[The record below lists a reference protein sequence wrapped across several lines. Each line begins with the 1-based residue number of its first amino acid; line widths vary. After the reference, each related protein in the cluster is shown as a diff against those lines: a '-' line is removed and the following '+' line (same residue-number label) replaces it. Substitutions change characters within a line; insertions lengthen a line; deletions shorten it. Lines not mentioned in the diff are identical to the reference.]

1 MIGAGLKAG
10 VVMGMVVGVIALVVA
25 GMNLLPAQF
34 LPFVSMLQCCGYV
47 VILALWFVAGIL
59 GARFA
64 RAGLTTGGAAGVGAI
79 AGAITQVI
87 GGVVDSLATL
97 VLGFIRPA
105 AAAIPPETMRQLIDL
120 GMSPQ
125 DVQAWIQLTSGPLGA
140 VFTCV
145 CCAGVGALIAAGLG
159 ALGGLVGK
167 AMKK

>member
-1 MIGAGLKAG
+1 MLGAGLKAG
-10 VVMGMVVGVIALVVA
+10 IVMGVVVAVIALLVA
-25 GMNLLPAQF
+25 GMNLLPAEF

-64 RAGLTTGGAAGVGAI
+64 KTTLTTGSAAGAGAV

-97 VLGFIRPA
+97 VVGFIRPSV
-105 AAAIPPETMRQLIDL
+105 AAIPPETMRQLIDL

-125 DVQAWIQLTSGPLGA
+125 DVQALVQLVSGPLGA

-145 CCAGVGALIAAGLG
+145 CCAGVGALLAAGLG

>member
-1 MIGAGLKAG
+1 MIGAGVKAG
-10 VVMGMVVGVIALVVA
+10 VVMGVVAAVIALLMGV
-25 GMNLLPAQF
+25 MNILPAEF
-34 LPFVSMLQCCGYV
+34 MSIAGMLQCCGYV

-125 DVQAWIQLTSGPLGA
+125 DVQALVQLVSGPLGA
-140 VFTCV
+140 VSICV